1 MEIKLIASDLDDTLL
16 NSDTQISDRNAAVI
30 RAALE
35 KGIIFL
41 IATGRMY
48 ISAVKFAERLGLDVP
63 LVTYNGALV
72 KENISGR
79 VLYENRLNYDTAKEI
94 LDYCKANHRYVQVYV
109 GDEILVAE
117 KGYWTEMYEK
127 ISGIK
132 IRIAGDEAFNIKEAP
147 YKLLA
152 ISEEGH
158 FEEMWQEFEEKFGDK
173 IDITSSKDNFLEL
186 MEPGINKWDAVK
198 AVAAQYGIKPEEIMC
213 IGDSNNDMKM
223 IANAGLGV
231 AIGNAKDKVKDCAKI
246 ITASNDEDGVALVI
260 EQILTQQVQV
270 PEE

>member
-16 NSDTQISDRNAAVI
+16 NSATQISERNAAAI
-30 RAALE
+30 RAAME

-48 ISAVKFAERLGLDVP
+48 ISAIKFAEQLGLDVP

-72 KENISGR
+72 KESRTGR
-79 VLYENRLNYDTAKEI
+79 ILYENRLNFDTAKEI
-94 LDYCKANHRYVQVYV
+94 LQYCKEKHRYVQVYV

-117 KGYWTEMYEK
+117 KGYWTDAYER

-132 IRIAGDEAFNIKEAP
+132 IRVAGDDAYNIQEAP

-158 FEEMWQEFEEKFGDK
+158 FEEMWQEFAEQFGDK

-198 AVAAQYGIKPEEIMC
+198 AVAEQYGIAPENIMC
-213 IGDSNNDMKM
+213 VGDSNNDMKM

-246 ITASNDEDGVALVI
+246 VTASNDEDGVALVI
-260 EQILTQQVQV
+260 EQILTRQVEV